1 MKYVSPEYQQR
12 LDRLAQTLCDTALV
26 GSVAVNGSEQLEIDL
41 LGYAEVADVI
51 IERPD
56 IAQLG
61 KTAAHGFNRNG
72 DYV

>member
-12 LDRLAQTLCDTALV
+12 LEQLATRLCDVASF
-26 GSVAVNGSEQLEIDL
+26 GGVAVNGSEQLEIDL
-41 LGYAEVADVI
+41 SGYAEIADVI

-72 DYV
+72 EYI

>member
-1 MKYVSPEYQQR
+1 MGHVSPEYQQR
-12 LDRLAQTLCDTALV
+12 LEQLATRLCDTARF
-26 GSVAVNGSEQLEIDL
+26 GSVAVNGSEQPEIDL

-61 KTAAHGFNRNG
+61 KTAAHGFNSNG
-72 DYV
+72 EYI